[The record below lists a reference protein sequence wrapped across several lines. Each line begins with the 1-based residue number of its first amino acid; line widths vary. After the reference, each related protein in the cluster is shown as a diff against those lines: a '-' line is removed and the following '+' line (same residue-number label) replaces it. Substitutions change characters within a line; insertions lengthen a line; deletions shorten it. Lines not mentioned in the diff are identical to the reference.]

1 MPRSSPT
8 VRRRRLGIELRRLRD
23 EADLTIERVALQLEC
38 SDSKISRIENA
49 QVRANTR
56 DVRDM
61 LELYGVEGT
70 LREELLQIARDA
82 RKKGWWHNYPD
93 LPIVPLAGLEA
104 ATHAMSMYAALL
116 VPGLLQTED
125 YARSVLSALR
135 PDLSS
140 GEIERRVEF
149 RMNRQS
155 ILTDLTDQD
164 PPELWI
170 VLDEAALRRR
180 VGGDITMRSQLD
192 HLIELGDLPKVTM
205 QVMPFSTGEH
215 AGMDGSFLIIRFPE
229 IADPDVVYL
238 EHPTAD
244 IYLEEPDNIHRFA
257 LLFNHLQVT
266 ALDPTDSMAFITALA
281 KEFAEGQETAK
292 GS

>member
-1 MPRSSPT
+1 MTRPSPT
-8 VRRRRLGIELRRLRD
+8 VRRRRLGIELRQLRE
-23 EADLTIERVALQLEC
+23 EAGLTIEQVAERLEC

-49 QVRANTR
+49 QVGVTPR

-61 LELYGVEGT
+61 AELYGVTGT
-70 LREELLQIARDA
+70 LRDELLQIARDA

-93 LPIVPLAGLEA
+93 LPIVSLAGLEA
-104 ATHAMSMYAALL
+104 ATHSMSMYAALL

-125 YARSVLSALR
+125 YARTVFRALR
-135 PDLSS
+135 PDLSN
-140 GEIERRVEF
+140 EEVQRRVEF

-155 ILTDLTDQD
+155 ILNDQD
-164 PPELWI
+164 PPELWV
-170 VLDEAALRRR
+170 VLDEAVLRRL
-180 VGGDITMRSQLD
+180 VGGAITMRSQLD
-192 HLIELGDLPKVTM
+192 RLIELADFPKITL
-205 QVMPFSTGEH
+205 QVMPFKTGAH

-244 IYLEEPDNIHRFA
+244 IYLEQPENIHRFTRLFDH
-257 LLFNHLQVT
+257 LLAT
-266 ALDPTDSMAFITALA
+266 ALDPTDSVAFITALA